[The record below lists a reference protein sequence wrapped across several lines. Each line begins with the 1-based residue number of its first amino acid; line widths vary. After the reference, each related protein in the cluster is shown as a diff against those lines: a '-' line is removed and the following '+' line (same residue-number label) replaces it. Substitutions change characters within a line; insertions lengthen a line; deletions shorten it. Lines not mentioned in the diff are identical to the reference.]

1 MRFLFHFLGLGL
13 LSFFYA
19 SCDGKK
25 SNAPT
30 SNSMAADSSLLL
42 LEKYPDSVEL
52 INIVAIS
59 TLQTGDTG
67 KSIQL
72 LSQSLGLKLEQPE
85 VESQLGFLLAAIKSE
100 QALLI
105 ATRMTHSEKAL
116 DAAKGHYIKGL
127 FYANTGNDRE
137 AIKSFDSSI
146 ISNFTFTDAYIEKA
160 ISLYHSR
167 EINKA
172 IDALSKAMDLDSK
185 NPDVYYWLGLCLEEK
200 KENQKAAAYYQ
211 ETLRLAPDHE
221 GAISSLNNL
230 KK

>member
-1 MRFLFHFLGLGL
+1 MRFLFHFLGIAL

-52 INIVAIS
+52 INLVAIS
-59 TLQTGDTG
+59 KLQSGDTG

-185 NPDVYYWLGLCLEEK
+185 NPDVYYCLGLCLEEK
-200 KENQKAAAYYQ
+200 KENEKAAAYYQ

>member
-1 MRFLFHFLGLGL
+1 MRCLFLYLLLGF
-13 LSFFYA
+13 STFFFV

-25 SNAPT
+25 SNENV
-30 SNSMAADSSLLL
+30 SNNDVKDSSLLL
-42 LEKYPDSVEL
+42 LEKFPDSVEL
-52 INIVAIS
+52 INLTAS
-59 TLQTGDTG
+59 NALELRDTAR
-67 KSIQL
+67 SIQL
-72 LSQSLGLKLEQPE
+72 LSQSLGLKLDQPE
-85 VESQLGFLLAAIKSE
+85 VENQLGFLLAAIKSD
-100 QALLI
+100 QSLLI

-116 DAAKGHYIKGL
+116 DAARGHYIKGI
-127 FYANTGNDRE
+127 FYANTGNDKE

-160 ISLYHSR
+160 ISLYHSG

-185 NPDVYYWLGLCLEEK
+185 NPDVYYWLGLCLEQK
-200 KENQKAAAYYQ
+200 KDTEKAAAFYQ

-221 GAISSLNNL
+221 GATTSLNNL

>member
-1 MRFLFHFLGLGL
+1 MRFMFIFWALVFSSFL
-13 LSFFYA
+13 YI
-19 SCDGKK
+19 SCDGGNGKK
-25 SNAPT
+25 
-30 SNSMAADSSLLL
+30 AATETDTTDVTALL

-52 INIVAIS
+52 INQSAQAA
-59 TLQTGDTG
+59 LEKGDTA

-72 LSQSLGLKLEQPE
+72 LGQSLGLKLEQPE
-85 VESQLGFLLAAIKSE
+85 VENQLGFLLAAIQNE

-105 ATRMTHSEKAL
+105 ATRMTRSDKSL

-127 FYANTGNDRE
+127 FYANSGNDKE

-146 ISNFTFTDAYIEKA
+146 ISSFTFTDAYIEKA
-160 ISLYHSR
+160 ISLYHTG
-167 EINKA
+167 EINMA

-200 KENQKAAAYYQ
+200 KETDKAAAYYQ
-211 ETLRLAPDHE
+211 ETLRLAPDHQ
-221 GAISSLNNL
+221 GAIQSLNNL

>member
-1 MRFLFHFLGLGL
+1 MRFLFLFLMLGFFT
-13 LSFFYA
+13 SFFS

-25 SNAPT
+25 SDEKLSTKNV
-30 SNSMAADSSLLL
+30 SDSSLLL
-42 LEKYPDSVEL
+42 LERYPDSVEL
-52 INIVAIS
+52 INPIAFS
-59 TLQTGDTG
+59 ALELGDTAR
-67 KSIQL
+67 SIQL
-72 LSQSLGLKLEQPE
+72 LSQSLGLKLDQPE
-85 VESQLGFLLAAIKSE
+85 VENQLGFLLAAIKSE
-100 QALLI
+100 QSLLI

-116 DAAKGHYIKGL
+116 DASRGHYIKGL
-127 FYANTGNDRE
+127 FYANTGNDKE

-160 ISLYHSR
+160 ISLYHSG

-185 NPDVYYWLGLCLEEK
+185 NPDVYYWLGLCLEQK
-200 KENQKAAAYYQ
+200 KETEKAAAYYQ
-211 ETLRLAPDHE
+211 EALRLSPDHE

>member
-25 SNAPT
+25 SNVPT

-52 INIVAIS
+52 INLVANS
-59 TLQTGDTG
+59 KLQTGDTG

-85 VESQLGFLLAAIKSE
+85 VENQLGFLLAAIKSE

-200 KENQKAAAYYQ
+200 KENEKAAAYFE

>member
-13 LSFFYA
+13 LSFFYT

-52 INIVAIS
+52 INLVAIS
-59 TLQTGDTG
+59 KLQTGDTG

-105 ATRMTHSEKAL
+105 ATRMTQSEKAL

-200 KENQKAAAYYQ
+200 KENEKAAAYYQ

>member
-1 MRFLFHFLGLGL
+1 MRFLFLFLLLGFFTSF
-13 LSFFYA
+13 LS

-25 SNAPT
+25 SDERITTYEAV
-30 SNSMAADSSLLL
+30 DSSIML
-42 LEKYPDSVEL
+42 LEKHPDSVEL
-52 INIVAIS
+52 INQIS
-59 TLQTGDTG
+59 YNALESGDTAR
-67 KSIQL
+67 SIQL
-72 LSQSLGLKLEQPE
+72 LSQSLGLKLDQPE
-85 VESQLGFLLAAIKSE
+85 VENQLGFLLAAIKSE

-105 ATRMTHSEKAL
+105 ATRMTRSEKEL
-116 DAAKGHYIKGL
+116 HAAKGHYIKGL
-127 FYANTGNDRE
+127 FYANTGNDKE

-160 ISLYHSR
+160 ISLYHNE

-185 NPDVYYWLGLCLEEK
+185 NPDVYYWLGLCYEQK
-200 KENQKAAAYYQ
+200 KETEKALAFYQ

-221 GAISSLNNL
+221 GANTSLNNL

>member
-52 INIVAIS
+52 INLVANS
-59 TLQTGDTG
+59 KLQTGDTG

-85 VESQLGFLLAAIKSE
+85 VENQLGFLLAAIKSE

-127 FYANTGNDRE
+127 FYANTGNDKE
-137 AIKSFDSSI
+137 AIKSFDASI
-146 ISNFTFTDAYIEKA
+146 ISHFTFTDAYIEKA

-200 KENQKAAAYYQ
+200 KENEKAAAYFE

>member
-1 MRFLFHFLGLGL
+1 MRSLLLFSVLG
-13 LSFFYA
+13 FFIFFFT

-25 SNAPT
+25 SNET
-30 SNSMAADSSLLL
+30 QSKNRTVDSSLLL

-52 INIVAIS
+52 IN
-59 TLQTGDTG
+59 QTAYSALKMGDTG

-85 VESQLGFLLAAIKSE
+85 VENQLGFLLAAIKSE
-100 QALLI
+100 QSLLI

-127 FYANTGNDRE
+127 YYANTGNDQE
-137 AIKSFDSSI
+137 AISSFDSSI
-146 ISNFTFTDAYIEKA
+146 ISNFTFIDAYIEKA
-160 ISLYHSR
+160 ISLYHIGS
-167 EINKA
+167 INMA

-185 NPDVYYWLGLCLEEK
+185 NPDVFYWLGLCMEQKNETK
-200 KENQKAAAYYQ
+200 KATAYYQ

-221 GAISSLNNL
+221 GAISSLNHL

>member
-1 MRFLFHFLGLGL
+1 MRFLFLFLVLG
-13 LSFFYA
+13 FFTLFFT
-19 SCDGKK
+19 SCDAKKGKETQ
-25 SNAPT
+25 SN
-30 SNSMAADSSLLL
+30 NKLVDSSLLL

-52 INIVAIS
+52 INQTAS
-59 TLQTGDTG
+59 SALQMGDTG

-72 LSQSLGLKLEQPE
+72 LSQSLGLRLDQPE
-85 VESQLGFLLAAIKSE
+85 VENQLGFLLAAIKSE
-100 QALLI
+100 QSLLI

-127 FYANTGNDRE
+127 FYANTGNDKE

-146 ISNFTFTDAYIEKA
+146 ITNFTFTDAYIEKA
-160 ISLYHSR
+160 ISLYHTG

-200 KENQKAAAYYQ
+200 KETEKAAAYYQ
-211 ETLRLAPDHE
+211 EALRLAPDHE
-221 GAISSLNNL
+221 AAITSLNNL

>member
-25 SNAPT
+25 SNVPT

-52 INIVAIS
+52 INLVANS
-59 TLQTGDTG
+59 KLQTGDTG

-85 VESQLGFLLAAIKSE
+85 VENQLGFLLAAIKSE

-127 FYANTGNDRE
+127 FYANTGNDIE

-160 ISLYHSR
+160 ISLFHSR

-200 KENQKAAAYYQ
+200 KENEKAAAYFE

>member
-1 MRFLFHFLGLGL
+1 MRLLFHLLVIGL

-19 SCDGKK
+19 SCDDKK
-25 SNAPT
+25 SNET
-30 SNSMAADSSLLL
+30 LSKNRTVDSSLLL

-52 INIVAIS
+52 INQTAYS
-59 TLQTGDTG
+59 ALQMGDTG

-85 VESQLGFLLAAIKSE
+85 VENQLGFLLAAIKSE
-100 QALLI
+100 QSLLI

-127 FYANTGNDRE
+127 YYANTGNDQE
-137 AIKSFDSSI
+137 AISSFDSSI
-146 ISNFTFTDAYIEKA
+146 ISNFTFIDAYIEKA
-160 ISLYHSR
+160 ISLYHVGS
-167 EINKA
+167 INMA
-172 IDALSKAMDLDSK
+172 IDALSKAMDLDRK

-200 KENQKAAAYYQ
+200 KDNEKAAAYYQ

>member
-25 SNAPT
+25 SNVPT

-52 INIVAIS
+52 INLVANS
-59 TLQTGDTG
+59 KLQTGDTG

-85 VESQLGFLLAAIKSE
+85 VENQLGFLLAAIKSE

-127 FYANTGNDRE
+127 FYANTGNDIE

-200 KENQKAAAYYQ
+200 KENEKAAAYFE